1 MTDLALVD
9 NDVVLKL
16 CRYGYHRYLKAT
28 LGGWSAA
35 ILNVSR
41 FALRDRVR
49 KTTDVADR
57 EQLAAAMEEAIE
69 TYQLIQP
76 DNGEVA
82 LAADLE
88 EEATR
93 RGLELDAGESQLLAV
108 LLTRTSP
115 VLLTGDKRAVVA
127 IHGLGAIDAAGR
139 VGCLEQIMGSLLTMT
154 DFTAF
159 RRGICADPGA
169 DRAITASFACST
181 SSVDEHDVRVGLRS
195 YINHLRAASGGILL
209 SGDQLPDCQTASA
222 EDGAQR

>member
-16 CRYGYHRYLKAT
+16 CRYKCHRDFAAT

-35 ILNVSR
+35 ILSVTR

-49 KTTDVADR
+49 KTSNVANPK
-57 EQLAAAMEEAIE
+57 QLAAAMEEAIG
-69 TYQLIQP
+69 TYQLLQP
-76 DNGEVA
+76 SDVEIA

-108 LLTRTSP
+108 LLTRTAP
-115 VLLTGDKRAVVA
+115 LLLTGDKRAVVA
-127 IHGLGAIDAAGR
+127 IHGLGATDAAGR
-139 VGCLEQIMGSLLTMT
+139 VGCLEQVIGSLLTVT
-154 DFTAF
+154 GVPAL
-159 RRGICADPGA
+159 REGICCDPGA
-169 DRAITASFACST
+169 DRAITASFACSAPCVT
-181 SSVDEHDVRVGLRS
+181 EDDIRVGLRS
-195 YINHLRAASGGILL
+195 YIAHLRAASGGILL
-209 SGDQLPDCQTASA
+209 SGDQLPDCQPAGV